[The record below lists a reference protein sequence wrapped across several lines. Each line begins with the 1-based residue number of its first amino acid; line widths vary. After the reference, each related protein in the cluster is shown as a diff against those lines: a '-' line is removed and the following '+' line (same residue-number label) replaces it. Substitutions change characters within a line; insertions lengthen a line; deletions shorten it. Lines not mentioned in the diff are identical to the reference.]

1 MVVDELVSILGL
13 EIDSKA
19 NANASKFEK
28 MLGGITSV
36 AKQAGAAVLGI
47 SAAAIAINSATAQ
60 FDNMAKSVGLTTDE
74 LKAWGGVLQD
84 TEFTTDHVIDLVE
97 ELNNKIGES
106 TGLGEQI
113 TPVKEA
119 FQILG
124 LEFDRVSKLSPEEQ
138 FLAVTEA
145 AKAMGDSAQAAA
157 AADILMG
164 GEANKVIG
172 ILRSQEGSI
181 RDILDAQRQYNFLTE
196 DGIKGAKESS
206 KEFGILRRVVTSLG
220 QDIAGKAGAG
230 IAVAT
235 AALTDFIVVNNELI
249 SLGIG
254 QLIDGISLGFEMFGD
269 AVNYV
274 WDTVSQLI
282 PELGFLGENLDLV
295 QFIGIGVAGVLGTL
309 AAAAIY
315 AAAPFIAIAS
325 AVAGAIAV
333 IDDLYTWLNGGD
345 SVIGGFAD
353 AFAERFPNIA
363 AAVGEAA
370 MAIKDFFSDA
380 FDFILSMIDPVLDGL
395 KSIGD
400 FLGGTIMSGLDKLD
414 SWFGDDGPQATFDD
428 NATAA
433 IASDMMGRLNSQV
446 QTQMPA
452 QVMQGATSN
461 NSTTINQTINGAG
474 DARAVGDRVM
484 AGMYGAGYTATT
496 SNYSWNRYGG

>member
-1 MVVDELVSILGL
+1 MIIDELVTLL
-13 EIDSKA
+13 ALDVDSKA

-172 ILRSQEGSI
+172 ILRNQEGSI
-181 RDILDAQRQYNFLTE
+181 RDLLDAQRQYNFLTE
-196 DGIKGAKESS
+196 EGIKGAKESS

-254 QLIDGISLGFEMFGD
+254 QLIDGISLGFEMFGGSVSYAWD
-269 AVNYV
+269 AV
-274 WDTVSQLI
+274 SQFI

-295 QFIGIGVAGVLGTL
+295 QVVGVAVAGVLGVLT
-309 AAAAIY
+309 AAAIA
-315 AAAPFIAIAS
+315 AAAPFVVMAAKIA
-325 AVAGAIAV
+325 AVV
-333 IDDLYTWLNGGD
+333 LVVEDLYSWLNGGD
-345 SVIGGFAD
+345 SVFKGWYESAVDWVGSMVDYILK
-353 AFAERFPNIA
+353 AFNPVFEL
-363 AAVGEAA
+363 
-370 MAIKDFFSDA
+370 
-380 FDFILSMIDPVLDGL
+380 FDSV
-395 KSIGD
+395 GD
-400 FLGGTIMSGLDKLD
+400 FWNNTLG
-414 SWFGDDGPQATFDD
+414 FGDSGNV
-428 NATAA
+428 NAP
-433 IASDMMGRLNSQV
+433 V

-452 QVMQGATSN
+452 QVMQGSTSN
-461 NSTTINQTINGAG
+461 NNTTINQTINGAG